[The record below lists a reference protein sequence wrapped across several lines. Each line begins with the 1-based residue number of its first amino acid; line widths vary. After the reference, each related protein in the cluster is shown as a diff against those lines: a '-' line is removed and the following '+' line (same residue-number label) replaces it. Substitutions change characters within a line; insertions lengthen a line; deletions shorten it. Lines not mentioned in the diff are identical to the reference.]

1 MLSHWIIIKT
11 WKVDPIFMK
20 WIKEKYKN
28 YSIKKRN
35 TVSFGAIIAMMILS
49 LSKLENVGGLSK
61 KDI

>member
-1 MLSHWIIIKT
+1 
-11 WKVDPIFMK
+11 MK

-35 TVSFGAIIAMMILS
+35 TVSFRATIVMMILS